1 MNRVG
6 KIIKSKDNFAFV
18 KLTRTTACSGCH
30 GCGNSEDDSDEIE
43 IRVLNEK
50 GADVGDIVEVNMDN
64 QNVLLAAAIA
74 YGIPFVA
81 LLSGLLIGNFFLESE
96 MLSIIIGFVF
106 LFISYLGI
114 NIKENEFY
122 NSKKYVPEIVD
133 IHKEH
138 KNICFKID

>member
-6 KIIKSKDNFAFV
+6 KIIKSKDKFAFV

-50 GADVGDIVEVNMDN
+50 GANVGDIVEVNMDN

-81 LLSGLLIGNFFLESE
+81 LLSGVLLGNFIFNSE
-96 MLSIIIGFVF
+96 LLSIVTGFVF
-106 LFISYLGI
+106 LVISYLGI
-114 NIKENEFY
+114 NTKESQFY
-122 NSKKYVPEIVD
+122 NSKKYVPEIVN
-133 IHKEH
+133 IHKEN